1 MKRITVKF
9 NNLPIIFPP
18 SKKEKDEL
26 LFNQFRSLPDE
37 LKVLMAK
44 FLDIKTIV
52 NFCRSSINMNA
63 KICNNDFFWKIK
75 TQHDFKNIVDIPEES
90 DDWKQTYKEIK
101 DSEIHVYNSSGMK
114 VGSVFLYNSSEEDKL
129 SYNNN

>member
-1 MKRITVKF
+1 MKQIKVKF

-37 LKVLMAK
+37 LQVLMAK
-44 FLDIKTIV
+44 FLDIKTIA
-52 NFCRSSINMNA
+52 NFCRSSSNMNA
-63 KICNNDFFWKIK
+63 KICNDDFFWKIK
-75 TQHDFKNIVDIPEES
+75 TQHDFKNIVDVPEES